1 MDEIDLPDLSV
12 SFDSLESR
20 AMAAVSKLS
29 GLFDLR
35 TEDATVRSIVDFL
48 SMQHEDG
55 CWGSDD
61 YPILKPVFTAQGM
74 QALQSLGMVAIENG
88 SDGNDRYLQARRW
101 LEKAQ
106 RTDGAWGEDAFD
118 TCECVK
124 ALIAAGLPA
133 TEPSISK
140 AANYLRGLVDRNWDF
155 EPSFWSGT
163 GFIGSAVEVFNLLE
177 DAKYAHLALSQL
189 TECFDARL
197 GYFTRGATRP
207 SDAIA
212 APPEW
217 HTACALLA
225 LRSFGPVLPEPS
237 AFRQSLAWLK
247 AAQSPQ
253 GSWCPG
259 HDEITS
265 ICTYEVIVALTAA
278 EGFHSQEARR
288 GTEWLLKQSEQTTA
302 SQPGYNA
309 RFMAA
314 AAVARTHHNELSV
327 LIDLV
332 LLENIRTTL
341 DGCARLA
348 KETDSSYRHA
358 RDEVRGL
365 ISSLQTSV
373 EDTREASAR
382 VHKLEQQT
390 ETLRTELERS
400 RTSVL
405 ELQQKLT
412 GYGLKLTNNQVAV
425 LGILLTLLTFFAG
438 LFVALA
444 LNK

>member
-12 SFDSLESR
+12 SFSHSLESR

-29 GLFDLR
+29 VSFDLR

-197 GYFTRGATRP
+197 GYFTRGALGRAMP
-207 SDAIA
+207 SPRHQNGI
-212 APPEW
+212 
-217 HTACALLA
+217 LLA
-225 LRSFGPVLPEPS
+225 LCWPCALWSSPSGAERFSSKPSMAKSCPEP
-237 AFRQSLAWLK
+237 
-247 AAQSPQ
+247 
-253 GSWCPG
+253 
-259 HDEITS
+259 
-265 ICTYEVIVALTAA
+265 
-278 EGFHSQEARR
+278 
-288 GTEWLLKQSEQTTA
+288 
-302 SQPGYNA
+302 
-309 RFMAA
+309 
-314 AAVARTHHNELSV
+314 
-327 LIDLV
+327 
-332 LLENIRTTL
+332 
-341 DGCARLA
+341 ARLLV
-348 KETDSSYRHA
+348 S
-358 RDEVRGL
+358 
-365 ISSLQTSV
+365 
-373 EDTREASAR
+373 
-382 VHKLEQQT
+382 
-390 ETLRTELERS
+390 RS
-400 RTSVL
+400 R
-405 ELQQKLT
+405 
-412 GYGLKLTNNQVAV
+412 
-425 LGILLTLLTFFAG
+425 
-438 LFVALA
+438 
-444 LNK
+444 